1 MFGEPRLGGKTL
13 LTFMTIIGFDVFI
26 GSTERI
32 SIGAKYGVLINLMR
46 RNWRRKE
53 ECLLERS

>member
-1 MFGEPRLGGKTL
+1 LGGKTL